1 MKDSVQIAGSS
12 FFSSLTQETRFYI
25 IRHGQSEGNAKKIFQ
40 GRRDMP
46 LDEVGRSQA
55 RELGDWLAAEGVATI
70 FSSALARAR
79 ETAQIAARACG
90 TEPILDERF
99 AELDT
104 GIFTGLS
111 FEQSRERH
119 PEIFDEFQGRSWE
132 AVPGAETAAALYDR
146 AMLAWDVLRACALTG
161 DRNIACV
168 SHGGFIQWLVRSTFG
183 GRSWMPLL
191 TTSNCGVFELL
202 VAPRGGS
209 EAYLQWKRLNFQV
222 PA

>member
-1 MKDSVQIAGSS
+1 MPS
-12 FFSSLTQETRFYI
+12 R
-25 IRHGQSEGNAKKIFQ
+25 R
-40 GRRDMP
+40 GRTS
-46 LDEVGRSQA
+46 SQA

-146 AMLAWDVLRACALTG
+146 AMLAWDVLRA
-161 DRNIACV
+161 
-168 SHGGFIQWLVRSTFG
+168 
-183 GRSWMPLL
+183 
-191 TTSNCGVFELL
+191 
-202 VAPRGGS
+202 AP
-209 EAYLQWKRLNFQV
+209 
-222 PA
+222 